1 MIVAKTIEAV
11 RQAVREA
18 RSRSLTVGLVPTMG
32 ALHVGHVSLIQAAKK
47 ETNYTVVSIFV
58 NPSQFGPQE
67 DLEHYPRPLDRDLK
81 ICQSNEVDLVFVP
94 EVPTIYPKGFRT
106 NVEVRELGEVLCGAD
121 RPGHF
126 RGVTTVVLKLF
137 NIVQPDVA
145 FFGQKD
151 AQQARIIRQMAE
163 DLNVPIRL
171 KICPIVR
178 ETDGL
183 AMSSRN
189 QYLDK
194 TQIILARALFEALE
208 DVRQRVQKG
217 ERDAR
222 VLREVLATRIAST
235 PGASLNYAAI
245 VDADSLKPINKLEG
259 EVLVALAVKFG
270 TTRLIDNLILT
281 V

>member
-1 MIVAKTIEAV
+1 M
-11 RQAVREA
+11 
-18 RSRSLTVGLVPTMG
+18 
-32 ALHVGHVSLIQAAKK
+32 
-47 ETNYTVVSIFV
+47 
-58 NPSQFGPQE
+58 
-67 DLEHYPRPLDRDLK
+67 
-81 ICQSNEVDLVFVP
+81 VFVP
-94 EVPTIYPKGFRT
+94 AAAIMYPEGFRIF
-106 NVEVRELGEVLCGAD
+106 VEVRELEDVLCGAD

-126 RGVTTVVLKLF
+126 RGVATVVLKLF

-151 AQQARIIRQMAE
+151 AQQVRIVRQLVD

-171 KICPIVR
+171 RICPIVR
-178 ETDGL
+178 ESDGL

-194 TQIILARALFEALE
+194 TQRLYARVLNETLE
-208 DVRQRVQKG
+208 EVRQRVEKG

-222 VLREVLATRIAST
+222 VLREVLAGRIAST
-235 PGASLNYAAI
+235 PGAVMDYAAV
-245 VDADSLKPINKLEG
+245 VDSDTLKPIGKLDG

-270 TTRLIDNLILT
+270 ATRLIDNLTLS